1 LVHFSV
7 LPQEF
12 RVADIDAF
20 VQAEAG
26 ALVAELSEWCAIPSI
41 SGDPVHEPD
50 VRRSAEHLAGLM
62 EAAGL
67 DTEVLAADG
76 GQPAVYGEWLGAG
89 TGAPTITVYG
99 HHDVQPADPVEEWTS
114 PPFEPT
120 VRDGYLHARGAS
132 DDKGQIH
139 FQVSAIRHLLAADGR
154 LPVNVKFFVEG
165 EEESG
170 SPTIDDF
177 LGEHADRL
185 ACDLILGS
193 DTGMVAEDVPSVVTA
208 MRGLIYFQ
216 VDLRTAPADRHSGA
230 YGGAV
235 PNAHDELVR
244 LLSGLKDGAGRIA
257 IPGWYDD
264 VVDLTEEERANFADL
279 PFDPE
284 QFKAVTGVG
293 DLPGEEGFSPVERMS
308 GRPTADINGI
318 WGGFTGVGTKTIIPA
333 TAHAKVSFRL
343 VADQEPAR
351 LEPLFERWVRER
363 VPGHVEVAVQAFG
376 GVKPALTPLDH
387 PGNRAAAEAVAR
399 AFGKRPLFTREGGSG
414 PERALS
420 DALGAACVYL
430 GVMLP
435 SDRIH
440 APNERLLLAN
450 YYRGVRAAAYA
461 FEEFAKPEVA
471 SALRKPPA

>member
-1 LVHFSV
+1 LVHFSA
-7 LPQEF
+7 LPGEIH
-12 RVADIDAF
+12 VADIDTF
-20 VQAEAG
+20 VQAEAA

-41 SGDPVHEPD
+41 SGDPDHQAD

-67 DTEVLAADG
+67 DTDILAADG
-76 GQPAVYGEWLGAG
+76 GLPAVYGEWLGAG
-89 TGAPTITVYG
+89 AEAPTVTIYG
-99 HHDVQPADPVEEWTS
+99 HHDVQPVDPLEEWTT

-120 VRDGYLHARGAS
+120 VRDGCLHARGVS

-170 SPTIDDF
+170 SPTIDAF
-177 LGEHADRL
+177 LGEHAERL
-185 ACDLILGS
+185 ACDLVVVS
-193 DTGMVAEDVPSVVTA
+193 DTGMVAEDVPSLVTA

-216 VDLRTAPADRHSGA
+216 VDLRTAPADLHSGSF
-230 YGGAV
+230 GGAV
-235 PNAHDELVR
+235 PNAVAELVA
-244 LLSGLKDGAGRIA
+244 LLAGLKDEAGRIT
-257 IPGWYDD
+257 IGGWYDD
-264 VVDLTEEERANFADL
+264 VVPLTEEERANFADL

-284 QFKAVTGVG
+284 QLKAVTGVG
-293 DLPGEEGFSPVERMS
+293 ALCGEEGFSPLERMS
-308 GRPTADINGI
+308 GRPTADVNGV

-343 VADQEPAR
+343 VADQEPAK
-351 LEPLFERWVRER
+351 LEPLFERWVRDR
-363 VPGHVEVAVQAFG
+363 VPDHVEVAVHSFG

-387 PGNRAAAEAVAR
+387 PGNRAAADAVAR

-435 SDRIH
+435 EDRIH

-461 FEEFAKPEVA
+461 FEEFARPEVA
-471 SALRKPPA
+471 AALRRRA

>member
-1 LVHFSV
+1 
-7 LPQEF
+7 
-12 RVADIDAF
+12 VADIDAF
-20 VQAEAG
+20 VQAEAD
-26 ALVAELSEWCAIPSI
+26 ALVAELSEWCAIPSV
-41 SGDPVHEPD
+41 SSDPEHAVD

-76 GQPAVYGEWLGAG
+76 GQPAVYAEWLGAG
-89 TGAPTITVYG
+89 AEAPTITVYG
-99 HHDVQPADPVEEWTS
+99 HHDVQPADPLEEWTT

-120 VRDGYLHARGAS
+120 VRDGCLHARGAS

-139 FQVSAIRHLLAADGR
+139 FQVSAMRHLLAADGR

-170 SPTIDDF
+170 SPNIDAF
-177 LGEHADRL
+177 LAEHAERL
-185 ACDLILGS
+185 ACDLIVVS
-193 DTGMVAEDVPSVVTA
+193 DT
-208 MRGLIYFQ
+208 
-216 VDLRTAPADRHSGA
+216 DLHSGVF
-230 YGGAV
+230 GGAV
-235 PNAHDELVR
+235 PNAVAELIG
-244 LLSGLKDGAGRIA
+244 LLGGLKDDAGRIA

-264 VVDLTEEERANFADL
+264 VVPLTDEERANFAAL

-284 QFKAVTGVG
+284 QLKAVIGVG
-293 DLPGEEGFSPVERMS
+293 DLPGEEGWSPLERMS
-308 GRPTADINGI
+308 GRPTADVNGI
-318 WGGFTGVGTKTIIPA
+318 WGGFTGVGAKTIIPA
-333 TAHAKVSFRL
+333 EAHAKVSFRL
-343 VADQEPAR
+343 VADQDPAR
-351 LEPLFERWVRER
+351 LEPLFERWVRDR
-363 VPGHVEVAVQAFG
+363 VPSYVQVSVGSFG

-387 PGNRAAAEAVAR
+387 PGNQAAAKAVAR
-399 AFGKRPLFTREGGSG
+399 AFAKEPLFNREGGSG

-435 SDRIH
+435 TDRIH

-461 FEEFAKPEVA
+461 LEEFAQPEVA
-471 SALRKPPA
+471 AALRDPGG

>member
-1 LVHFSV
+1 M
-7 LPQEF
+7 
-12 RVADIDAF
+12 ADIDAF
-20 VQAEAG
+20 VQAEAD
-26 ALVAELSEWCAIPSI
+26 ALVRELSEWCAIPSI
-41 SGDPVHEPD
+41 SSDPERAGD

-76 GQPAVYGEWLGAG
+76 GLPAVYGEWLGAG
-89 TGAPTITVYG
+89 TDAPTITVYG
-99 HHDVQPADPVEEWTS
+99 HHDVQPADPLEEWAT

-120 VRDGYLHARGAS
+120 VRDGCLHARGAS

-170 SPTIDDF
+170 SPTIDAF

-185 ACDLILGS
+185 ACDLILVS
-193 DTGMVAEDVPSVVTA
+193 DTGMVAEDVPSLVTA

-216 VDLRTAPADRHSGA
+216 VDLRTAPADLHSGSF
-230 YGGAV
+230 GGAV
-235 PNAHDELVR
+235 PNAIAELVT
-244 LLSGLKDGAGRIA
+244 LLAGLKDEAGRIT

-264 VVDLTEEERANFADL
+264 VVALTDEERANMAAL
-279 PFDPE
+279 PFDPD
-284 QFKAVTGVG
+284 QLKAVTGVG
-293 DLPGEEGFSPVERMS
+293 ALPGEDGYTPLERMS
-308 GRPTADINGI
+308 GRPTADVNGI
-318 WGGFTGVGTKTIIPA
+318 WGGFSGVGTKTIIPA

-351 LEPLFERWVRER
+351 LESLFERWVRDR
-363 VPGHVEVAVQAFG
+363 VPDHVEVSVRSYG
-376 GVKPALTPLDH
+376 GVKPARTPLDH
-387 PGNRAAAEAVAR
+387 PGNRAAAKAVAR
-399 AFGKRPLFTREGGSG
+399 AFGKDPLFYREGGSG

-435 SDRIH
+435 EDRVH
-440 APNERLLLAN
+440 APNERLLLAH

-461 FEEFAKPEVA
+461 FEEFARPEVA
-471 SALRKPPA
+471 TALRAPAG

>member
-1 LVHFSV
+1 
-7 LPQEF
+7 
-12 RVADIDAF
+12 VADIDAF
-20 VQAEAG
+20 VQAEAD

-67 DTEVLAADG
+67 DTDVLAADG

-89 TGAPTITVYG
+89 ADAPTITVYG
-99 HHDVQPADPVEEWTS
+99 HHDVQPADPLEEWTS

-120 VRDGYLHARGAS
+120 VRDGHLHARGAS

-170 SPTIDDF
+170 SPTIDAF
-177 LGEHADRL
+177 LGEHAERL
-185 ACDLILGS
+185 ACDLILVS
-193 DTGMVAEDVPSVVTA
+193 DTGMVAEDVPSLVTA

-216 VDLRTAPADRHSGA
+216 VDLRTAPADLHSGSF
-230 YGGAV
+230 GGAV
-235 PNAHDELVR
+235 PNALDELVR
-244 LLSGLKDGAGRIA
+244 LLSGLKDDAGRIA
-257 IPGWYDD
+257 IGGWYDD
-264 VVDLTEEERANFADL
+264 VVDLTDEERANFADL

-293 DLPGEEGFSPVERMS
+293 DLPGEEGFSPLERMS

-351 LEPLFERWVRER
+351 LERLFERWVRER
-363 VPGHVEVAVQAFG
+363 APGHVEVAVQAFG

-461 FEEFAKPEVA
+461 FDEFAKPQVA
-471 SALRKPPA
+471 AALREPAG